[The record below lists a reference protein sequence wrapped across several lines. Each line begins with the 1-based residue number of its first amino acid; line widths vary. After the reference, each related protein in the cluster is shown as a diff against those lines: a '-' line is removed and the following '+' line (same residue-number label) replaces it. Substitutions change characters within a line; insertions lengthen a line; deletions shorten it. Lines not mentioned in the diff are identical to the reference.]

1 MKKYQNNKSSCK
13 IALAQILEKHIKKT
27 IGYKNQYEESFLK
40 HFDEFFEL
48 ITGKKDDN
56 ELYDLL
62 ITVIFISI
70 IFLFFSAKYCFFIF
84 LGYFFCIIIVKHN

>member
-70 IFLFFSAKYCFFIF
+70 IFCFLVLSIVFLFF
-84 LGYFFCIIIVKHN
+84 